1 MKASVIIPA
10 LNEEKVIEATLKAIR
25 AQSEKNLELIVADG
39 NSTDKTVEI
48 SKKYTDAKN
57 VVTETTRTIA
67 AGRQAGARAS
77 KGELLL
83 YTDADSLPDRDWA
96 KNLIAAFDDKNVVAA
111 FGSIEPLDASPLEK
125 TAIKFTTDLLA
136 SLFNFV
142 GLDYTYGNNMAIRRS
157 AFEKI
162 GGFNI
167 YIVTAEDTDIVHR
180 LRTQGKVVFVPS
192 AKVLYSTRRI
202 RKWGYAKYILFHAKN
217 FFSTF
222 IFKKPAKH
230 YEVIR

>member
-1 MKASVIIPA
+1 MEASVIIPA
-10 LNEEKVIEATLKAIR
+10 LNEEKVIEATLKAVR
-25 AQSEKNLELIVADG
+25 AQTEPGLELIVADG
-39 NSTDKTVEI
+39 NSTDSTVAI
-48 SKKYTDAKN
+48 SKKYADKI
-57 VVTETTRTIA
+57 VTETTRTIA
-67 AGRQAGARAS
+67 AGRQKGARES
-77 KGELLL
+77 SGDILL
-83 YTDADSLPDRDWA
+83 YTDADSIPDENWA
-96 KNLIAAFDDKNVVAA
+96 KNLLEAFKDEKVVAA
-111 FGSIEPLDASPLEK
+111 FGSIEPLDASGFERV
-125 TAIKFTTDLLA
+125 AITFTTNFLA
-136 SLFNFV
+136 TLFNFI

-217 FFSTF
+217 FFKTF
-222 IFKKPAKH
+222 LFKTPEKH